1 MQVFIIEK
9 NADSVVAIV
18 PLTVQGLNYSPNENE
33 CFDLAW
39 QTAVEDNLVDPNQR
53 VKYKFEIKS

>member
-18 PLTVQGLNYSPNENE
+18 PVTVQGLNYSPNEMS
-33 CFDLAW
+33 DLAPEKR
-39 QTAVEDNLVDPNQR
+39 TA
-53 VKYKFEIKS
+53 